1 MKLAIIIP
9 AYNEEKT
16 LKRVLLSL
24 PKKIDGFRKVV
35 SVVVNDGSEDKTS
48 FIAQN
53 NADYT
58 LTHVINMGV
67 GSATITGIEG
77 AKILGVDAAITIDA
91 DGQHSPKDILKLLKP
106 ISDQKADIVIGTR
119 SFSKKDM
126 PTIKIIGNWL
136 MNLLTFIVFQKWVSD
151 SQSGMKAFSKNALN
165 RMRLDSI
172 GYEICSE
179 IIGEAKS
186 RKLKV
191 VEVPIKTIYTT
202 YSKSKGQSIVN
213 AINIFT
219 KLLTIKISN
228 KK

>member
-16 LKRVLLSL
+16 LKSVLLSL
-24 PKKIDGFRKVV
+24 PKKIDGFSKVV
-35 SVVVNDGSEDKTS
+35 SIVVNDGSEDKTWS
-48 FIAQN
+48 IAN
-53 NADYT
+53 SYANYV

-77 AKILGVDAAITIDA
+77 AKMLNVDAAITIDA
-91 DGQHSPKDILKLLKP
+91 DGQHHPKDILKLLKP
-106 ISDQKADIVIGTR
+106 ISKQKADIVIGTR
-119 SFSKKDM
+119 SFLKKDM
-126 PTIKIIGNWL
+126 PIIKIIGNWL
-136 MNLLTFIVFQKWVSD
+136 MNLLTLIIFQKWVSD
-151 SQSGMKAFSKNALN
+151 SQSGMKAFSKKALDK
-165 RMRLDSI
+165 MKLDSI

-191 VEVPIKTIYTT
+191 VEVPIKTIYTE
-202 YSKSKGQSIVN
+202 YSKAKGQSIVN